1 MNWLLLIAAIVLIWR
16 IAEGFHRGMVKEI
29 ISFVSLVVLCIAILL
44 IGTALSKYFKKD
56 IVSMAVA
63 IILLLVLCIV
73 HRLLS
78 LVFFSAKVVSK
89 LPVVH
94 ATDKVLGAV
103 IGVLETVLFIWTVF
117 SLIIVFDFGIIG
129 KQILE
134 YAASSQ
140 ILVALY
146 QYNYLLHFV
155 EFFADKLHIAQVIL

>member
-29 ISFVSLVVLCIAILL
+29 ISFVSLIVLCLAILL

-56 IVSMAVA
+56 IISMAVA
-63 IILLLVLCIV
+63 ILLLLVLCIV

-103 IGVLETVLFIWTVF
+103 IGVMETVLLVWTVY
-117 SLIIVFDFGIIG
+117 SLIIVFGFGIIG
-129 KQILE
+129 KQIIE
-134 YAASSQ
+134 YAANSR
-140 ILVALY
+140 ILTVLY

-155 EFFADKLHIAQVIL
+155 EIIADKLHITQIPL

>member
-16 IAEGFHRGMVKEI
+16 IVEGFHRGMVKEI
-29 ISFVSLVVLCIAILL
+29 ISCVSLIVLCFAVLL

-56 IVSMAVA
+56 IISMAVA

-94 ATDKVLGAV
+94 STDKVLGAV
-103 IGVLETVLFIWTVF
+103 IGVFETVLLIWTVY
-117 SLIIVFDFGIIG
+117 SLINVFGFGIIG
-129 KQILE
+129 KQIIE
-134 YAASSQ
+134 YASNSQ
-140 ILVALY
+140 ILTALY

-155 EFFADKLHIAQVIL
+155 EFLADKLHIAQVVL